1 MARWGD
7 CLPIGGAS
15 HSGLQGWAYVDARN
29 RFSFSVRIDATPQH
43 PARARHAGVETALD
57 RSTRTGSRRCTRVS
71 VGPCASAPS
80 VQGRD
85 VSNAAPL
92 RQSVVH
98 ARLLLLAVSIGCAR

>member
-7 CLPIGGAS
+7 HLPIGGAS
-15 HSGLQGWAYVDARN
+15 HSGLQGWACVDARN
-29 RFSFSVRIDATPQH
+29 RFSFSVRIDATPRH
-43 PARARHAGVETALD
+43 PARAQHARVEPALD

-71 VGPCASAPS
+71 VGPCASSQS

-92 RQSVVH
+92 RKSAVH
-98 ARLLLLAVSIGCAR
+98 ARLLLLGVSVGHAR